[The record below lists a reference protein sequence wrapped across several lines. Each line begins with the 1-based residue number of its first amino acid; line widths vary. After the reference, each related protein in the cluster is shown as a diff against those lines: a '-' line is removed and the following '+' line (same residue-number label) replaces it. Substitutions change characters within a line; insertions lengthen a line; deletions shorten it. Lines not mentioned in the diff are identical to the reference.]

1 MRVGIEQAFAHITR
15 LEEAL
20 QARLL
25 DYLRSKQDVR
35 IVGPTVTGPERVATI
50 RFAHRTK
57 RSAEIAKAANEQG
70 LGIRYGHFYA
80 YRLCERLTR
89 EEIIHDA
96 SDGVVRVSM
105 LHYNTSDEV
114 DRLIRCLDTLL

>member
-50 RFAHRTK
+50 SFAHRTK